1 MIEMVLV
8 SLLSEKNDLINN
20 MPTTHNFESQK
31 RQLQIEVDTAFLY
44 ESIAHIQTDENLKKV
59 LEALAKI
66 EWGHAKRVLKSIHET
81 KPSYIMTKPSMRAK
95 IQLKLGKVF
104 GYESI
109 INGLAGVEAQAG
121 KSAVRS
127 KLEKGEEITGFEH
140 NHLKIIE
147 AVRDSEKVNVSGT
160 LLSQFEG
167 RHKSVGGNALRA
179 AVMGAN
185 DGLVSNMSLVM
196 GVVGAAVSN
205 TTVILTGTAGLLA
218 GAISMA
224 LGEWLSVQSS
234 RELYEY
240 QIAIEEEE
248 LDASPEEEK
257 KELVLIYRAKGMD
270 EDAAQKLADKLFE
283 NKETALDALIT
294 EELGIDKDEL
304 GGSPWE
310 AAFVSFFLFALGAI
324 IPLLPYFFTSGRTA
338 LYFSV
343 ASSFVGLF
351 IIGAAITLFTG
362 KNVFYSGFRQV
373 LFGLTAGAITYVI
386 GSWLGAAIV

>member
-1 MIEMVLV
+1 MPKSA
-8 SLLSEKNDLINN
+8 SLNSLK
-20 MPTTHNFESQK
+20 K
-31 RQLQIEVDTAFLY
+31 QLQIEVDTAYLY
-44 ESIAHIQTDENLKKV
+44 DSIAQIQDDESLKKV
-59 LEALAKI
+59 LKALAKI
-66 EWGHAKRVLKSIHET
+66 EWGHANRVLKNIQEIIPDFKMAT
-81 KPSYIMTKPSMRAK
+81 PSTRAK

-104 GYESI
+104 GYDNI
-109 INGLAGVEAQAG
+109 INSLANVEAQVG
-121 KSAVRS
+121 KSAVKS
-127 KLEKGEEITGFEH
+127 KLQKGEKLTGFEH

-147 AVRDSEKVNVSGT
+147 AVRDSEKVNMPSSI
-160 LLSQFEG
+160 LARFEG
-167 RHKSVGGNALRA
+167 KHKSVGGNALRA

-205 TTVILTGTAGLLA
+205 TTVVLTGTAGLLA

-234 RELYEY
+234 RELHEY

-248 LDASPEEEK
+248 LEASPEEEK
-257 KELVLIYRAKGMD
+257 KELILLYQAKGID
-270 EDAAQKLADKLFE
+270 EENAKKLADKIFE
-283 NKETALDALIT
+283 NKETALEALIT

-310 AAFVSFFLFALGAI
+310 AAFVSFFLFAIGAI
-324 IPLLPYFFTSGRTA
+324 IPLLPYFFTSGKMA
-338 LYFSV
+338 FYLS
-343 ASSFVGLF
+343 AISSFFGLF

-373 LFGLTAGAITYVI
+373 FFGLTAGAITYVI
-386 GSWLGAAIV
+386 GSWIGASII

>member
-1 MIEMVLV
+1 MPDTHDF
-8 SLLSEKNDLINN
+8 EK
-20 MPTTHNFESQK
+20 QK
-31 RQLQIEVDTAFLY
+31 KQLQIEVDTAFLY
-44 ESIAHIQTDENLKKV
+44 DSIANIQSDENLKKV

-81 KPSYIMTKPSMRAK
+81 KPGYPIAKPSTRAK
-95 IQLKLGKVF
+95 IQLKLGSIF

-109 INGLAGVEAQAG
+109 INSLAGVEAQVG
-121 KSAVRS
+121 RSAVKG
-127 KLEKGEEITGFEH
+127 KLEKGEKITGFEH

-147 AVRDSEKVNVSGT
+147 AVRDSEKVIVSGT
-160 LLSQFEG
+160 ILSQFEG

-196 GVVGAAVSN
+196 GVVGASVSN

-270 EDAAQKLADKLFE
+270 QESAQKLADKLFE

-294 EELGIDKDEL
+294 EELGISKDDL

-310 AAFVSFFLFALGAI
+310 AAFVSFFLFGFGAI
-324 IPLLPYFFTSGRTA
+324 IPLLPYFFTSGKQA
-338 LYFSV
+338 LYLSV
-343 ASSFVGLF
+343 ISSFIGLF
-351 IIGAAITLFTG
+351 VIGAAITLFTG

-373 LFGLTAGAITYVI
+373 VFGLTAGAITYVV
-386 GSWLGAAIV
+386 GSWLGAAII